1 MNHATLTWMTAAGAV
16 RIGNLGDLSVS
27 RDAVWR
33 WVDISAQRD
42 FTLPVLAEE
51 FGLHPLAVEDALHQ
65 QRRPKYDQLDDGAFI
80 SWLYAEEAA
89 AGNSQNRELDVF
101 IGSNYLITLHDGA
114 LSAITEVSQ
123 ASSRFTALGVDWLL
137 HAILDRLVDSQIH
150 EVDRIG
156 DTLDEIESALQEDP
170 LGTDLPALY
179 EARRQLFRLHR
190 IVSSERDV
198 LRELMRHEVIM
209 SAEVLRYYEDVG
221 DHLAHIEDAVL
232 GYREIG
238 ASLMEL
244 HLSSQNTR
252 MNEIMK
258 QLTVVATI
266 FMPLTLI
273 SGIYGMNLLH
283 GMWPPV
289 DSAWSFGAVVS
300 FMLVIASCMAI
311 FFRRVKWW

>member
-1 MNHATLTWMTAAGAV
+1 VKHATLTWMTEAGAV
-16 RIGNLGDLSVS
+16 RSGDLDDLIAS
-27 RDAVWR
+27 RESTWR
-33 WVDISAQRD
+33 WVDVSAQRD
-42 FTLPVLAEE
+42 STLAVLAEE
-51 FGLHPLAVEDALHQ
+51 FDLHPLVVEDALHQ

-80 SWLYAEEAA
+80 SWLYSAETASEKSHS
-89 AGNSQNRELDVF
+89 GELDVF
-101 IGSNYLITLHDGA
+101 IGSNYLITLHDGT
-114 LSAITEVSQ
+114 LPAIDEVSQ
-123 ASSRFTALGVDWLL
+123 ASSRFTSLGVDWVL

-150 EVDRIG
+150 EIDRIG
-156 DTLDEIESALQEDP
+156 DSLDEIESALQEDP

-179 EARRQLFRLHR
+179 AARRQLFRLHR

-273 SGIYGMNLLH
+273 SGIYGMNLIH

-289 DSAWSFGAVVS
+289 DSAWSFVAVVS